1 MNYLGIKEKVIS
13 LSKKEIVIEGIKYLF
28 VGGTCTVLDFLLL
41 YILKDHLGV
50 NYVVASI
57 ISFSAGVVLNY
68 FLCTLWIFKTRI
80 INNRYGEFLIYV
92 VISVVG
98 LLINT
103 GLIWLFTEMF
113 SIPVLFS
120 KVLGTP
126 IVLIWNFFG
135 RKYLA
140 HTIKVK

>member
-1 MNYLGIKEKVIS
+1 MNYLGIKEKIVS

-28 VGGTCTVLDFLLL
+28 VGGTCTLLDFLLL

-50 NYVVASI
+50 NYVIASG
-57 ISFSAGVVLNY
+57 ISFSAGVILNY

-113 SIPVLFS
+113 GIPVLFS